1 MSAALARLFSPR
13 SVAVIGGGRWGEN
26 VITRCRA
33 IGFDG
38 PIWPVH
44 PERAKLAGEPAFAA
58 IDALP
63 APPDAAFIGI
73 NRESTISAVAELA
86 ARGAG
91 GAVCF
96 ASGFRETQGAGGA
109 DLQEVLL
116 RAAADMPL
124 LGPNCYGFVNYLDG
138 VCLWPDQHGGTRCD
152 TGVAI
157 VTQSSNIALN
167 LTMQRRALPLGFVA
181 TAGNQA
187 GTGLAEIGAA
197 LLADPRITA
206 LGLHVEG
213 VGDIGKLEALAA
225 AARRLNKPVV
235 VLKVGRSAA
244 ARAAAVSHT
253 AALAGSEA
261 GARALFARLGMVQV
275 NGLGAFVEALK
286 LLHFAGPLT
295 SAEVASMSCS
305 GGEASLVADLALGR
319 QLTFPALAEAQKRR
333 LRRALGPLVTPAN
346 PLDYH
351 TFAWGDAD
359 AMARGFAA
367 MLEGAAG
374 IGLVVADFP
383 RSDRCSQADWDC
395 VIEAAARAR
404 AVADKPVALV
414 SSLPENM
421 PEALAEGLT
430 RRGLV
435 PMAGLED
442 ALAAVRA
449 AAEAGRPVSPA
460 APVLPPAAQRN
471 PRTWNEAR
479 AKAALAALGLRVPR
493 AAVARDGEEA
503 AARATALGF
512 PVALKGLGV
521 AHKSEAGAVALGL
534 ESAQAVR
541 EAARA
546 MPADSFLVE
555 EMITG
560 AVAEMLIGVVVD
572 EAHGF
577 VLTLGA
583 GGVLA
588 ELVEDTTS
596 LLLPVCPRDVECALT
611 GLKIARLMDGWR
623 GGARADK
630 SAIVQAAM
638 AVQAFVMAHR
648 GQVAE
653 VEINPLI
660 CRPGDAVV
668 ADALIRM
675 GENDD

>member
-33 IGFDG
+33 IGFGG

-44 PERAKLAGEPAFAA
+44 PERAELAGEPAFAA

-73 NRESTISAVAELA
+73 NRESTISAVAALA

-96 ASGFRETQGAGGA
+96 ASGFREAREAGGA
-109 DLQEVLL
+109 GLQEALL

-124 LGPNCYGFVNYLDG
+124 LGPNCYGFINYLDG

-152 TGVAI
+152 SGVAI

-187 GTGLAEIGAA
+187 ATGLAEIGIA

-213 VGDIGKLEALAA
+213 VGDIGKLQALASMA
-225 AARRLNKPVV
+225 QRLSKPVV
-235 VLKVGRSAA
+235 VLKVGHSAA

-253 AALAGSEA
+253 AALAGSAA
-261 GARALFARLGMVQV
+261 GARALFARLGLAQV
-275 NGLGAFVEALK
+275 DGLGAFVEALK
-286 LLHFAGPLT
+286 LLHFAGPLA

-319 QLTFPALAEAQKRR
+319 QVTFPALAEAQKQR
-333 LRRALGPLVTPAN
+333 LRRALGPLVSLAN

-367 MLEGAAG
+367 MLGGAAG

-383 RSDRCSQADWDC
+383 RADRCSQADWNC

-404 AVADKPVALV
+404 AAADKPVALV

-421 PEALAEGLT
+421 PESLAEELA

-449 AAEAGRPVSPA
+449 AAEAGRPARPA
-460 APVLPPAAQRN
+460 APVLPPAVPRN
-471 PRTWNEAR
+471 PRTWTEAR

-493 AAVARDGEEA
+493 AAMARDGEEA
-503 AARATALGF
+503 AVRATALGF
-512 PVALKGLGV
+512 PVVLKGLGV

-546 MPADSFLVE
+546 MPAGGFLVE

-560 AVAEMLIGVVVD
+560 AVAELLIGVVVD

-588 ELVEDTTS
+588 ELVEDTAS
-596 LLLPVCPRDVECALT
+596 LLLPVTPHDVERALA
-611 GLKIARLMDGWR
+611 GLRIARLVDGWR

-660 CRPGDAVV
+660 CRTGDAVA